1 MNQMFFLS
9 WKIRPVPFSRINKQ
23 EDAFACQDSLEP
35 VMFHFTFHFFGLLI
49 LGGGGGRARHLNFDQ
64 KPSLS
69 F

>member
-1 MNQMFFLS
+1 MKRMFLLK
-9 WKIRPVPFSRINKQ
+9 WKIRPPPPPRINKQ
-23 EDAFACQDSLEP
+23 ENAFARQDSLEP
-35 VMFHFTFHFFGLLI
+35 VLFHFTFHFFGLLI